1 MFPPFFF
8 ILLSI
13 STALAILVCL
23 NAAAIGRRYGL
34 LDHPD
39 QRKTHRQATPLMG
52 GLTIIVAFAPLCLFY
67 ILEASSSRWLLS
79 LVIWLA
85 MVVIV
90 TTLGIIDD
98 RYGLSPR
105 TRLGITFLVFGAAAS
120 IDPTFNV
127 RVLDFL
133 FPAISLGLGTWW
145 LAIFFT
151 VICLVGLLNAVNMAD
166 GKNGLVIGLCI
177 GWLGLL
183 ATRAPESLLPV
194 FILLIATCL
203 VLFVFNLRG
212 RLFLGDGGAYG
223 LATAVGLLAIITY
236 KSPGSQTVRSVSAD
250 ELVLLFS
257 VPVLDS
263 FRLTFRR
270 VLRGQSPMAPDR
282 DHLHHIMQAKFG
294 WPLGLLLYYVI
305 ALLPSTALFLYR

>member
-1 MFPPFFF
+1 MSSPFFF

-13 STALAILVCL
+13 STALAIVGCL
-23 NAAAIGRRYGL
+23 NAPAIGQRFGL

-52 GLTIIVAFAPLCLFY
+52 GLAIVGSFAPLCFVY
-67 ILEASSSRWLLS
+67 ILEAFSPRWMLTLI
-79 LVIWLA
+79 IWLSV
-85 MVVIV
+85 VVIV
-90 TTLGIIDD
+90 SILGIIDD
-98 RYGLSPR
+98 RKGLSPR
-105 TRLGITFLVFGAAAS
+105 TRLSITFLVFGAASA

-133 FPAISLGLGTWW
+133 FPAVSLGLGTWW
-145 LAIFFT
+145 LAIIFT
-151 VICLVGLLNAVNMAD
+151 VVCLVGLLNAVNMAD
-166 GKNGLVIGLCI
+166 GKNGLVIGLCL

-183 ATRAPESLLPV
+183 ATRAPEPLLPV
-194 FILLIATCL
+194 FLLLIANCL

-236 KSPGSQTVRSVSAD
+236 NSPGSETVRSVSAD

-257 VPVLDS
+257 VPVIDS
-263 FRLTFRR
+263 FRLTFLRM
-270 VLRGQSPMAPDR
+270 LRGQSPMAPDR
-282 DHLHHIMQAKFG
+282 DHLHHIMQSKFG
-294 WPLGLLLYYVI
+294 WPLGLMLYYII
-305 ALLPSTALFLYR
+305 ALLPSAVVFLNR